1 MDLAIPGARSTCAMI
16 ELPLCAVTL
25 CHPSLKSICGRQLP
39 WHRRLNRRS
48 SQPALCSTGSSAATP
63 HAMRE
68 SQRTAL
74 PKPGVARLSSP
85 SPHSA
90 CDDGQA
96 CWGGEGC
103 ANCSESALGGWE
115 ICYPAGLKTIKR
127 KPRIPLP
134 AFETG
139 QVWQMVNSNVHIGLI
154 GKTLVH
160 YKHYR
165 GDIPRAPISLAGKS
179 VLEKYLSEND
189 AVLVQRQAQSASKQP
204 GHRG

>member
-1 MDLAIPGARSTCAMI
+1 M
-16 ELPLCAVTL
+16 
-25 CHPSLKSICGRQLP
+25 
-39 WHRRLNRRS
+39 
-48 SQPALCSTGSSAATP
+48 
-63 HAMRE
+63 
-68 SQRTAL
+68 
-74 PKPGVARLSSP
+74 
-85 SPHSA
+85 
-90 CDDGQA
+90 
-96 CWGGEGC
+96 
-103 ANCSESALGGWE
+103 
-115 ICYPAGLKTIKR
+115 KTIKR